1 MTMPGQAR
9 EVVVAR
15 GVSVS
20 FGATKA
26 LRGVSIT
33 GHAGS
38 IHAVTGEN
46 GAGKSTLMK
55 VLAGVYQ
62 PDHGEV
68 EINGQRVRLTG
79 PRDALK
85 HGVSTVFQEFTL
97 LPNLSVAE
105 NLFLGREPR
114 RLMMVRYAQ
123 MMDDAAALLKRIGI
137 DLDPER
143 PVSEL
148 SIGEQQLVEIGKGVS
163 ANASVFI
170 FDEPTAALN
179 KVEVD
184 KLGQLMLQLQKE
196 GKAIFYI
203 SHRLEEIARWCDTV
217 TVLKDGE
224 HVLTRSTREMSPNAL
239 VTAMVGRSI
248 QDLFPP
254 RSDRLGTTLLEA
266 RALQTRRDRAPIDLT
281 LRRGEILGIA
291 GLEGQGQR
299 DVMRCLAGVTPP
311 LAGDVRK
318 AAAESDALETVDL
331 GLGRTENVRRGIG
344 FVPEDRK
351 TEGLFLDLPIGENL
365 SLGILAIQRTLS
377 RVRIKRDLLKAL
389 AKSLHLAA
397 TGLSQAVGSLSG
409 GNQQKVLLGRWLTAG
424 SNVLLIEEPTRGV
437 DVGAKTEIYR
447 LLRDFADKGGGVL
460 LTSSELME
468 LIGLC
473 DRILV
478 IRNGAFVGE
487 IDGRLAS
494 EEAILN
500 LALPGGNPAH
510 HAA

>member
-1 MTMPGQAR
+1 MTMPVQAR

-26 LRGVSIT
+26 LRDVSII

-68 EINGQRVRLTG
+68 EIDGHRVRLSG

-85 HGVSTVFQEFTL
+85 HGISTVFQEFTL

-114 RLMMVRYAQ
+114 RLMMVRYTQ
-123 MMDDAAALLKRIGI
+123 MMRDAEALLQRIGI

-224 HVLTRSTREMSPNAL
+224 HVLTRPTREMTPNAL

-254 RSDRLGTTLLEA
+254 RATGFGATLLQA
-266 RALQTRRDRAPIDLT
+266 RGLQTRADRSPVDLT

-299 DVMRCLAGVTPP
+299 EVMRCLAGVTP
-311 LAGDVRK
+311 LVAGEVRK
-318 AAAESDALETVDL
+318 AAADRDELEAVDL
-331 GLGRTENVRRGIG
+331 ALGRTENVRRGIG

-351 TEGLFLDLPIGENL
+351 TEGLFLDLPISENL
-365 SLGILAIQRTLS
+365 SLGILAIQRALS

-447 LLRDFADKGGGVL
+447 LLRDFAAKGGGVL

-487 IDGRLAS
+487 LDGRLAS

-510 HAA
+510 QAA

>member
-26 LRGVSIT
+26 LRDVSIT

-62 PDHGEV
+62 PEHGEV
-68 EINGQRVRLTG
+68 EINGRRVRLSG
-79 PRDALK
+79 PRDALQ

-114 RLMMVRYAQ
+114 RMMMVRYGQ
-123 MMDDAAALLKRIGI
+123 MMKDAQALLARIGI

-196 GKAIFYI
+196 GKSIFYI

-217 TVLKDGE
+217 TVLKDGQ
-224 HVLTRSTREMSPNAL
+224 HVLTRPTREMTASAL

-254 RSDRLGTTLLEA
+254 RTASFGSALVEA
-266 RALQTRRDRAPIDLT
+266 RGLQVRADRAAIDLT

-299 DVMRCLAGVTPP
+299 EVMRCLAGVTPP
-311 LAGDVRK
+311 VAGEMRK
-318 AAAESDALETVDL
+318 ATADRDATEAVDL

-351 TEGLFLDLPIGENL
+351 TEGLFLDLPIAENL
-365 SLGILAIQRTLS
+365 SFGILAIQRSLS

-487 IDGRLAS
+487 LDGKHAS

-500 LALPGGNPAH
+500 LALPGGSPAP